1 MSKNRYINTKFWDDS
16 FISELNTMDKL
27 LFIYCITNPLTNICG
42 IYEVPVK
49 RIAFD
54 TGIDKDSVEKILLKF
69 EIAGKMKYQD
79 GWIAIKNFIK
89 HQKQSENPNDK
100 INIGI
105 DFEMGKAPL
114 ELVEWVK
121 GNTSPLQAPCIP
133 LTSPLQGSSENTTT
147 TACCS
152 SNQEEVSPL
161 QAPYKPLTDP
171 LNYPNSN
178 SNSNS
183 NRDSNVQKQKTSFS
197 NLDLEDI
204 KNNPLFLKSKTLNF
218 PELTENEIDLQIETY
233 LTDYPKAKAM
243 SVFNYLAEQNSK
255 KLKNKPKDNQN
266 KGSSSYNSY
275 SASTEISEERQQQL
289 NRSHTRDMFYLNVTD
304 STIEEC
310 GLDWVIGEVQRRKN
324 DGLAERVTISTDRQE
339 FEQFYKKQ
347 TN

>member
-42 IYEVPVK
+42 IYEIPVK

-54 TGIDKDSVEKILLKF
+54 TGIDKDSVEKILSRF
-69 EIAGKMKYQD
+69 EIAGKIKYEN

-89 HQKQSENPNDK
+89 HQKQSDNPNDK

-105 DFEMGKAPL
+105 DFELKKAPTNL
-114 ELVEWVK
+114 IDWVK
-121 GNTSPLQAPCIP
+121 GM
-133 LTSPLQGSSENTTT
+133 
-147 TACCS
+147 
-152 SNQEEVSPL
+152 VSPL